1 MKNATFNYFLA
12 CCFTVLSLSVIA
24 QPLTDGM
31 PVFIQNCDT
40 GEYLNVGPDLPT
52 SGTDPNTVPT
62 SGPLE
67 TQWAI
72 IANSSGGFNIDGQ
85 VVNPAQGRG
94 VLRATGTGDVIG
106 TNISPGTTGSNGGDK
121 RWTITYDAATMK
133 YSFKRVGNTR
143 SLRANAAGASVTTE
157 VDDGSDAFK
166 WTVAPVAVAP
176 LDFAA
181 FKAQDTK
188 AGTQLTWE
196 VSNVVNN
203 SHFEILKGTNADE
216 FQSIGRVEEVKDQ
229 KHYEFLDR
237 QIASQT
243 VYYKLKQVDLDGKI
257 SFSKMISVK
266 SSLDYKPLVLYPN
279 PVGQNEYITVESQQG
294 YQIFNSK
301 GMLLKSGTEKR
312 VKMDLEKGIYY
323 IKQNESSEV
332 KRFIVF

>member
-1 MKNATFNYFLA
+1 
-12 CCFTVLSLSVIA
+12 
-24 QPLTDGM
+24 M

-106 TNISPGTTGSNGGDK
+106 TNITPGTTGSNGSDK

-196 VSNVVNN
+196 VSNV
-203 SHFEILKGTNADE
+203 
-216 FQSIGRVEEVKDQ
+216 
-229 KHYEFLDR
+229 
-237 QIASQT
+237 
-243 VYYKLKQVDLDGKI
+243 
-257 SFSKMISVK
+257 
-266 SSLDYKPLVLYPN
+266 LVLYPN